1 MMNDPYI
8 FRLSVEMPNGERVV
22 SAFNVAA
29 HVAREFKWSRY
40 DLCSDAVTAT
50 LVGGVDA
57 LGAKRIDAEREKLAA
72 EVSRELTRHI
82 LDAIKSRD
90 LRDGVS
96 AAE

>member
-1 MMNDPYI
+1 MNNLYKFI
-8 FRLSVEMPNGERVV
+8 LSVEMPNGERVV
-22 SAFNVAA
+22 SAIDVTAY
-29 HVAREFKWSRY
+29 VAREFKWGRY
-40 DLCSDAVTAT
+40 DLCSDADTAT

-72 EVSRELTRHI
+72 EVSRELTRRI